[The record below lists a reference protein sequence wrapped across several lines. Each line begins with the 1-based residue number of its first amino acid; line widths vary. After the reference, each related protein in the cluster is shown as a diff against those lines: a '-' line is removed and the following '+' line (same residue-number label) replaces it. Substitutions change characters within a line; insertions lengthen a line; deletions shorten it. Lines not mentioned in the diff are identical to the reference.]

1 MTTLSCTSVIAHSDP
16 SIANFPGQPCGS
28 RERVAF
34 HFEFRDRLPFEG
46 TLMTCG
52 CESTKPIVCSL
63 GPEDLRQRLTV
74 IRELNRRALRGRE
87 RDGLQLKL
95 AYDADAEAEVRE
107 LVAME
112 RRCCS
117 FLDFRMNQLVGR
129 FLVTI
134 TAPTE
139 AADSIE
145 KIFSE
150 FTA

>member
-1 MTTLSCTSVIAHSDP
+1 
-16 SIANFPGQPCGS
+16 
-28 RERVAF
+28 
-34 HFEFRDRLPFEG
+34 
-46 TLMTCG
+46 MTCG

-87 RDGLQLKL
+87 RDGLRLKL

-117 FLDFRMNQLVGR
+117 FLDFRMNQLDGR

-150 FTA
+150 FAA